1 MPGDNASANR
11 HAELRAHIRAVLHKL
26 STPTCPSDSVPAA
39 RRSQLS
45 AADGLVAR
53 EASGSEKTKMN
64 RKYWVSLIL
73 EAERLKDTVNIA
85 DLRESLA
92 VYVDLS

>member
-1 MPGDNASANR
+1 MPGDNVSANR

-26 STPTCPSDSVPAA
+26 STPTRPSDSVPAA

-64 RKYWVSLIL
+64 RKY
-73 EAERLKDTVNIA
+73 
-85 DLRESLA
+85 
-92 VYVDLS
+92 